1 MHECI
6 TAVTLLSVF
15 LIYNSPVPAARL
27 HCDLRQAQPGDRPP
41 AWNKTAREKVLHAG
55 NLTVQS

>member
-6 TAVTLLSVF
+6 NVVTLLSAF
-15 LIYNSPVPAARL
+15 LIHNSQIAVARL
-27 HCDLRQAQPGDRPP
+27 HCHLRQAQPDDRLPV
-41 AWNKTAREKVLHAG
+41 WNKTAREKVLPAG